1 MANEWLTNIK
11 NELSKP
17 NLLNPD
23 MNQKFVTILNESTL
37 PKMVR
42 SARLET
48 IRLVAFGGHSVTN
61 TFYNTVL
68 VAQNDKKRLF
78 VSAIIARHTANF
90 IHCIHK
96 NYCDD
101 WANSD

>member
-1 MANEWLTNIK
+1 
-11 NELSKP
+11 
-17 NLLNPD
+17 
-23 MNQKFVTILNESTL
+23 MNQKLVTILNESTL

-61 TFYNTVL
+61 TFYNTVV

-78 VSAIIARHTANF
+78 VSAIIARHTAKF

-96 NYCDD
+96 NFCDD